1 MLEELEKDKVYKLH
15 SVREVQLDYRNRL
28 KIARLVG
35 QKPMLRCQFNGEW
48 VDALWDTGSMIT
60 LVDRVWLKENFA
72 DEEVI
77 PVEEFLEGEN
87 LTVRAAN
94 KSLIPFDGVVVLRF
108 SLGEGHEGFWVP
120 VLVSRNPITEPI
132 IGYNVIEHLVVNRE
146 PGEREMLKSC
156 LKGGDLADLSALIAL
171 IETQAAD
178 PDFLSEIK
186 TSEQVKI
193 PAGCRKY
200 VRCRMKVQ
208 GNDAEQTVYFSP
220 RLREGDDELEI
231 NEAVGRLKRGRTN
244 YIDVELINDSRGDL
258 VLKKGEV
265 VGSIHSVSAA
275 IPMMGIGD

>member
-146 PGEREMLKSC
+146 PGERKMLKSC
-156 LKGGDLADLSALIAL
+156 LKGVILL
-171 IETQAAD
+171 T
-178 PDFLSEIK
+178 
-186 TSEQVKI
+186 
-193 PAGCRKY
+193 
-200 VRCRMKVQ
+200 
-208 GNDAEQTVYFSP
+208 
-220 RLREGDDELEI
+220 
-231 NEAVGRLKRGRTN
+231 
-244 YIDVELINDSRGDL
+244 
-258 VLKKGEV
+258 
-265 VGSIHSVSAA
+265 
-275 IPMMGIGD
+275 